1 MHFPK
6 IEKSQ
11 NYNSPAQIRY
21 FPKESI
27 TKGETKVI
35 QLPVYDIDGDY
46 ISCRWASDFAEG
58 GGIYNSRIG
67 TLNKVRLM
75 SILPRGGT

>member
-1 MHFPK
+1 M
-6 IEKSQ
+6 
-11 NYNSPAQIRY
+11 
-21 FPKESI
+21 
-27 TKGETKVI
+27 TKGETKTI

-67 TLNKVRLM
+67 TLNKVRTKIFQIFKKVGVKFCHNFL
-75 SILPRGGT
+75 